1 MEKFFGLVARV
12 LLALIFFVSVLFIIN
27 NITTTPNGYAM
38 YQDMLGARGLP
49 GIFAPISILIQ
60 FILGLSLILGYKIK
74 TSAYILSGYSLI
86 WAIIYFVSALGGQPL
101 LLMSLQYLAI
111 TGGLLHLA
119 SNPDTGMSL
128 DSYFSGKKKK

>member
-1 MEKFFGLVARV
+1 MEKFFGPISRV
-12 LLALIFFVSVLFIIN
+12 LLALIFFVSVLFILN
-27 NITTTPNGYAM
+27 NITTTPNGYSM

-49 GIFAPISILIQ
+49 GIFAPLSILIQ
-60 FILGLSLILGYKIK
+60 FIIGLSLILGHKIK
-74 TSAYILSGYSLI
+74 ISAYILSAYSLI

-111 TGGLLHLA
+111 TGGLLNLA

-128 DSYFSGKKKK
+128 DSYFAQKKKK

>member
-1 MEKFFGLVARV
+1 MEKFFGLFARV
-12 LLALIFFVSVLFIIN
+12 LLALIFFVSVLFILN
-27 NITTTPNGYAM
+27 NIITTPNGYAM

-60 FILGLSLILGYKIK
+60 LIIGLSLILGHKIK
-74 TSAYILSGYSLI
+74 ITAYILSGYSFI
-86 WAIIYFVSALGGQPL
+86 WAIIYFISALGGQPL

-128 DSYFSGKKKK
+128 DSYFAGRKKK

>member
-1 MEKFFGLVARV
+1 MEKFFGPISRV
-12 LLALIFFVSVLFIIN
+12 LLALIFFVSVLFILN
-27 NITTTPNGYAM
+27 NITTTPNGYSM

-60 FILGLSLILGYKIK
+60 LIIGLSLILGHKIK
-74 TSAYILSGYSLI
+74 ITAYILSGYSFI
-86 WAIIYFVSALGGQPL
+86 WAIIYFISALGGQPL

-128 DSYFSGKKKK
+128 DSYFAGRKKK

>member
-1 MEKFFGLVARV
+1 MEKFFGLIARV
-12 LLALIFFVSVLFIIN
+12 LLALIFFVSVLFILN

-60 FILGLSLILGYKIK
+60 FIAGLSLILGYKIK
-74 TSAYILSGYSLI
+74 ITAYILSGYSLI

-111 TGGLLHLA
+111 TGGLFHLA
-119 SNPDTGMSL
+119 SNPDTGISL
-128 DSYFSGKKKK
+128 DSYFTGKKKK

>member
-1 MEKFFGLVARV
+1 
-12 LLALIFFVSVLFIIN
+12 
-27 NITTTPNGYAM
+27 
-38 YQDMLGARGLP
+38 MLGARGLP

-60 FILGLSLILGYKIK
+60 LIIGLSLILGHKIK
-74 TSAYILSGYSLI
+74 ITAYILSGYSFI
-86 WAIIYFVSALGGQPL
+86 WAIIYFISALGGQPL

-128 DSYFSGKKKK
+128 DSYFAGRKKK

>member
-1 MEKFFGLVARV
+1 MEKFFCPIARV
-12 LLALIFFVSVLFIIN
+12 LLALIFFVSVLFILN
-27 NITTTPNGYAM
+27 NITTTPNGYSM

-60 FILGLSLILGYKIK
+60 FIIGLSLILGHKIK
-74 TSAYILSGYSLI
+74 ISAYILSGYSLI

-128 DSYFSGKKKK
+128 DSYFAGKRKK

>member
-1 MEKFFGLVARV
+1 MEKFFGLIARV
-12 LLALIFFVSVLFIIN
+12 LLALIFFVSVLFILN
-27 NITTTPNGYAM
+27 NITTTPNGYAV

-60 FILGLSLILGYKIK
+60 LIIGLSLILGHKIK
-74 TSAYILSGYSLI
+74 ITAYILSGYSFI
-86 WAIIYFVSALGGQPL
+86 WAIVYFISALGGQPL

>member
-1 MEKFFGLVARV
+1 MKKFFDPIARV
-12 LLALIFFVSVLFIIN
+12 LLALIFFVSVLFILN

-60 FILGLSLILGYKIK
+60 FIAGLSLILGFKIK
-74 TSAYILSGYSLI
+74 TMAFVLSLYSLI

-101 LLMSLQYLAI
+101 LLMTLQYLAI
-111 TGGLLHLA
+111 SGGLLLLG

-128 DSYFSGKKKK
+128 DSYIAGKKKK

>member
-1 MEKFFGLVARV
+1 MEKFFGLIARV
-12 LLALIFFVSVLFIIN
+12 LLALIFFVSVLFILN
-27 NITTTPNGYAM
+27 NITTTPNGYAV

-60 FILGLSLILGYKIK
+60 LIIGLSLILGHKLKI
-74 TSAYILSGYSLI
+74 TAYILSGYSFI
-86 WAIIYFVSALGGQPL
+86 WAIVYFISALGGQPL

-119 SNPDTGMSL
+119 SNPDTGRSL
-128 DSYFSGKKKK
+128 DSYFAGRKKK

>member
-1 MEKFFGLVARV
+1 MEKFFGLIARV
-12 LLALIFFVSVLFIIN
+12 LLALIFFVSVLFILN
-27 NITTTPNGYAM
+27 NITTTPNGYAV

-60 FILGLSLILGYKIK
+60 LIIGLSLILGHKIK
-74 TSAYILSGYSLI
+74 ITAYILSGYSFI
-86 WAIIYFVSALGGQPL
+86 WAIIYFISALGGQPL

-128 DSYFSGKKKK
+128 DSYFAGRKKK

>member
-1 MEKFFGLVARV
+1 MEKFFDPIARV
-12 LLALIFFVSVLFIIN
+12 LLALIFFVSVLFILN
-27 NITTTPNGYAM
+27 NITTTPNGYAV

-60 FILGLSLILGYKIK
+60 LIIGLSLILGHKIK
-74 TSAYILSGYSLI
+74 ITAYILSGYSFI
-86 WAIIYFVSALGGQPL
+86 WAIIYFISALGGQPL

-128 DSYFSGKKKK
+128 DSYFAGRKKK

>member
-1 MEKFFGLVARV
+1 MEKFFGLIARV
-12 LLALIFFVSVLFIIN
+12 LLALIFFVSVLFILN
-27 NITTTPNGYAM
+27 NITTTPNGYAV

-60 FILGLSLILGYKIK
+60 LIIGLSLILGHKIK
-74 TSAYILSGYSLI
+74 ITAYILSGYSFI
-86 WAIIYFVSALGGQPL
+86 WAIVYFISALGGQPL

-128 DSYFSGKKKK
+128 DSYFAGRKKK